1 MRFDTPATTNPIDQ
15 LKIVGKPV
23 DRIDGPLKT
32 TGTAP
37 YAYERHDVV
46 PDPAYGYVVGSAI
59 AKGRIA
65 FVDLTE
71 AEAASAVLAVVT
83 AENAGKL
90 GKGDLNTARLVGG
103 PDVQHYHQAIA
114 LVVAETFEQARAAA
128 QLIHVNYVRTKGEFD
143 LSTAKSTA
151 VRPDHVVG
159 GNGVPDTAT
168 GDFAGAFA
176 AAQVQLDATYTT
188 PDQAHA
194 MMEPHA
200 STAAWD
206 GDRSARAIAGF
217 RSRRPLA
224 RAVLSLRTR
233 LNMATSTKNISCQ
246 LSARISWKLPLTLQR
261 ARPAFGACSLFA
273 PAAGYSIQR
282 RRAAK

>member
-1 MRFDTPATTNPIDQ
+1 MKFDTPATTNPIDQ
-15 LKIVGKPV
+15 LKVIGKPT

-71 AEAASAVLAVVT
+71 AEAAPGVLAVVT

-128 QLIHVNYVRTKGEFD
+128 QLIRVDYVRAQGAFD
-143 LSTAKSTA
+143 LAATKDTGKA
-151 VRPDHVVG
+151 VP
-159 GNGVPDTAT
+159 
-168 GDFAGAFA
+168 
-176 AAQVQLDATYTT
+176 
-188 PDQAHA
+188 
-194 MMEPHA
+194 
-200 STAAWD
+200 
-206 GDRSARAIAGF
+206 
-217 RSRRPLA
+217 
-224 RAVLSLRTR
+224 
-233 LNMATSTKNISCQ
+233 
-246 LSARISWKLPLTLQR
+246 
-261 ARPAFGACSLFA
+261 
-273 PAAGYSIQR
+273 
-282 RRAAK
+282 